1 MDASSKSS
9 VRLKQEKNINL
20 SKCGGAIQKDLDT
33 WEECEKTQKPHEI
46 QQGQILSPAPRMAGL
61 THQGSWSSAVSQ

>member
-33 WEECEKTQKPHEI
+33 WEEWDTRNLMKFSKAKYCLLPL
-46 QQGQILSPAPRMAGL
+46 GWLD
-61 THQGSWSSAVSQ
+61 